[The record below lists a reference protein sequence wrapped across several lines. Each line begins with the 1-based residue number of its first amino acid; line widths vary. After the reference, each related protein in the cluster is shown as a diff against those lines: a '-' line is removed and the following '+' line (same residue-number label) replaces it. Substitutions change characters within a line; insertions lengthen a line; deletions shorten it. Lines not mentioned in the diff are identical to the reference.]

1 VFTGIIANIGEIAEI
16 TKGEGS
22 RHFKVRSPFLTCDV
36 ALGASIAHD
45 GCCLTVTDRDEGWH
59 SVDVSSHTLAHTT
72 LGVWQVGQRIN
83 LERAL
88 RAGDELGGHLVS
100 GHVDGVATIR
110 AITHEDEVQH
120 YGIEAPEALMRY
132 IADKGSVTL
141 DGTSLTVT
149 WVEDNQFGLT
159 LIPHTLAVTTWG
171 EKRVGDRLNLEVDM
185 LARYVARALPYL
197 SSYKTIL

>member
-1 VFTGIIANIGEIAEI
+1 VFTGIISAIGEIINISE
-16 TKGEGS
+16 GEGS
-22 RHFKVRSPFLTCDV
+22 RHFTVRSPYASADV

-45 GCCLTVTDRDEGWH
+45 GCCLTVTDTGESWH
-59 SVDVSSHTLAHTT
+59 TVDVSSHTLAHTT
-72 LGVWQVGQRIN
+72 LGAWSIGQRVN

-110 AITHEDEVQH
+110 AIIPEGDARH
-120 YGIEAPEALMRY
+120 YTIEAPEALMRF

-149 WVEDNQFGLT
+149 WVAGIGNQESGNEFGLT
-159 LIPHTLAVTTWG
+159 LIPHTLLVTTWG
-171 EKRVGDRLNLEVDM
+171 EKQVGDDLNLEVDM
-185 LARYVARALPYL
+185 LARYVARLM
-197 SSYKTIL
+197 KQ